1 MIIEI
6 KDLPTQKIKS
16 VDIHIDFLE
25 SNSNNIEVDY
35 TPKVSDNK
43 TEEHKKDVGIP
54 DEMLNGEF

>member
-43 TEEHKKDVGIP
+43 TEERKKDSKIP
-54 DEMLNGEF
+54 DEMLNSEF

>member
-35 TPKVSDNK
+35 TPKVSDTK
-43 TEEHKKDVGIP
+43 AEERKKDSKIP
-54 DEMLNGEF
+54 DEMLNSEF